1 MNARTSDKTRFDQPA
16 DILVIDDDIGMRELL
31 SLHLSRAGYQVRT
44 AVDAVSG
51 GQMLMAARPDLVILD
66 VRMPH
71 MSGDKLLELLRGDS
85 EMKNIKVIMLS
96 VMQSERLDSA
106 VERLGVSAFLHKPI
120 NKDVLLENV
129 ARALQA

>member
-1 MNARTSDKTRFDQPA
+1 MNARTSTKTRLDQPP

-44 AVDAVSG
+44 AIDAVSG

-71 MSGDKLLELLRGDS
+71 MSGDQLLELLRGDAQLKS
-85 EMKNIKVIMLS
+85 IKVIMLT
-96 VMQSERLDSA
+96 VMQSERLDSTI
-106 VERLGVSAFLHKPI
+106 ERLGVSAFLKKPI
-120 NKDVLLENV
+120 NKDELLESV
-129 ARALQA
+129 AKALQA